1 MEASRIREHI
11 QNQSLLGGLPSSVID
26 ELVDA
31 ATAQTH
37 DTGTILFRYGDAAS
51 SFYVLTSGR
60 VVMEVPAIQGPN
72 LELHEIGPGE
82 LLGWS
87 WLIAP
92 YKWSFQARVRE
103 TSELIAFDGE
113 RIRARC
119 EADHE
124 FGYAILSRFT
134 SLMSQRL
141 EAARCEMMR
150 QWNPPGFA

>member
-1 MEASRIREHI
+1 MEASLVREHVRR
-11 QNQSLLGGLPSSVID
+11 QSLLGDLPSPVLE
-26 ELVDA
+26 ELVTV
-31 ATAQTH
+31 ATPQTH
-37 DTGTILFRYGDAAS
+37 ETDTILFRYSDAARC
-51 SFYVLTSGR
+51 FYLLTSGR

-72 LELHEIGPGE
+72 LEIQEVGAGE
-82 LLGWS
+82 LMGWS

-92 YKWSFQARVRE
+92 YKWSFQARVKE
-103 TSELIAFDGE
+103 TTEVIAFDGE

-119 EADHE
+119 EADHD

-141 EAARCEMMR
+141 EAARREVMR